1 MWSHVKISAGRNEGA
16 TVNQELSRRLQF
28 FLERGV
34 SGRST
39 QSAPGLAIGSLRGP
53 VREDNQDRAAVAYM
67 VSKSG
72 AAALVGVVCDG
83 MGGMAE
89 GGVAATLATSEF
101 LAALVSNLDNL
112 SPPVISVAVRN
123 ANDAVYRQLG
133 GNGGTTLTALVALG
147 TGHSWAV
154 HVGDSRLYSVDD
166 TDGLVLLTRDDT
178 IEGVVKGSQA
188 DEDSLDSRL
197 LQFIGIGDSID
208 PHIFPVEGQVRKR
221 FLLTSDGAHS
231 LGRKILEGIFRNTRG
246 AVDAVRRLTYIADA
260 TNVADNATAVAL
272 SMADFSPVPQFHSGS
287 TLMVWS
293 PSGALEIWL
302 QGGGAD
308 STDSPIKRVA
318 SGHPAPKREKSSK
331 PKPRAGSK
339 RNVREKV
346 KDFKEKPKSQRPQLS
361 IKFGGDGSSSD
372 D

>member
-1 MWSHVKISAGRNEGA
+1 M
-16 TVNQELSRRLQF
+16 NQELSRRLQF

-101 LAALVSNLDNL
+101 LAGLVSNLDNL

-123 ANDAVYRQLG
+123 ANDVVYRQLG

-154 HVGDSRLYSVDD
+154 HVGDSRLYSIDD

-197 LQFIGIGDSID
+197 LQFIGIGD
-208 PHIFPVEGQVRKR
+208 F
-221 FLLTSDGAHS
+221 
-231 LGRKILEGIFRNTRG
+231 
-246 AVDAVRRLTYIADA
+246 Y
-260 TNVADNATAVAL
+260 
-272 SMADFSPVPQFHSGS
+272 
-287 TLMVWS
+287 
-293 PSGALEIWL
+293 
-302 QGGGAD
+302 
-308 STDSPIKRVA
+308 
-318 SGHPAPKREKSSK
+318 
-331 PKPRAGSK
+331 
-339 RNVREKV
+339 
-346 KDFKEKPKSQRPQLS
+346 
-361 IKFGGDGSSSD
+361 
-372 D
+372 